1 MRPKFLLVVVALAVA
16 LLVTAPKTFAQNL
29 VQNGSFETGDFT
41 GWNVNGLEEV
51 VTGPFSVYTG
61 AQDGNFY
68 SVWGNVGGDGSI
80 SQTIADT
87 AGGQYSLSFWFAAN
101 ADDPSD
107 FSVSWDGNV
116 LLSLTNPDTG
126 AAWTQYSFN
135 VTGTGSD
142 TLTFTGGDDP
152 AWMGLDNIS
161 VSQSGGTGTTPEPSS
176 FILMGSGVLALG
188 GMVRRKLSR

>member
-16 LLVTAPKTFAQNL
+16 FIVTAPKTFAQNL

-41 GWNVNGLEEV
+41 SWNVNGLEEV
-51 VTGPFSVYTG
+51 VTGPFSVYSA

-87 AGGQYSLSFWFAAN
+87 AGGQYNLSFWFASN
-101 ADDPSD
+101 GDNPSD

-116 LLSLTNPDTG
+116 LLSLTNPNTG
-126 AAWTQYSFN
+126 IPWTQFSFN

-152 AWMGLDNIS
+152 AWMALDNIS

-176 FILMGSGVLALG
+176 FLLLGSGVLAVG
-188 GMVRRKLSR
+188 GVVRRKLNR

>member
-1 MRPKFLLVVVALAVA
+1 MRPKVLLVVVALAVA
-16 LLVTAPKTFAQNL
+16 FTLAAPKTFAQNL

-51 VTGPFSVYTG
+51 VTGPFSVYPG

-87 AGGQYSLSFWFAAN
+87 AGAQYNLSFWFASN
-101 ADDPSD
+101 GDNPSD

-126 AAWTQYSFN
+126 IPYTQFSFN

-152 AWMGLDNIS
+152 AWMALDNIS
-161 VSQSGGTGTTPEPSS
+161 VSQSGGGTSTPEPSS

-188 GMVRRKLSR
+188 GMVRRKMSR